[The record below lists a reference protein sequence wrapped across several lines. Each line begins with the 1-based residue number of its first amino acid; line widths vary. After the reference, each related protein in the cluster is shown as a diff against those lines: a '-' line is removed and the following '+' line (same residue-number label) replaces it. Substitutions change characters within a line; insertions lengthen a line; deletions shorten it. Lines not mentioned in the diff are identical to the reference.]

1 MAAFAPAPPLRL
13 LRPGVAETYKVTP
26 DVGIPVRLRRE
37 NTEIPP
43 VTPALLRLSMPTP
56 HAAGTEPAVA
66 RADGARGAAPAMA
79 SDAAREAEQKYVDVQ
94 ADAVAAAAAHA
105 VSITASGGPAG
116 PVRPLM
122 HISSLPPNSP
132 WQSAPVAAGSVVAAP
147 YAQFEVPGM
156 LGSGSTRQYI
166 QVVDLRP
173 EHMPPVDVESWAA
186 QERARAEA
194 EAEGAGTGQ
203 EVDSRAEAAVRPS
216 HPLGAWSGRSPDEA
230 VRNVYE
236 EEAGRSLSAL
246 QEMMAR
252 LERQT
257 DALEIEL
264 TGVSTAAEAIE
275 HGQVARE
282 LGARAGLLTHL
293 ERHVEAAIGEG
304 RRDLHA
310 VERMQTASAAIAT
323 TAAAPLSPRAAP
335 ASQSSVRSPQRMV
348 ASPRMPP
355 ATAAQGGGRGTGGR
369 GTGGRGT
376 GGRGTVGRGT
386 AARGTGGRSTGSTP
400 RPSEAAATAPPSAT
414 ASSTLRSVVAPAP
427 PAPASA
433 AGVPVVPRGRGVGSR
448 GSSARG
454 SSVRGGGGRAASS
467 AVRPPPQ
474 RALPPRLAPSDSA
487 APRRV
492 PAVSASQQLLRAS
505 AERQKQKHLNTRLA
519 RAEATLQKLLSPRKE
534 QGELAEDQGRVTTP
548 ARPAAASAAATL
560 ASPCPALPAP
570 SAPPAATTSAEPCL
584 VASAAGAPP
593 SATPTSESACGSVHD
608 AKPPSAGEAPTTR
621 RQEIAAIESAE
632 AQLLDAMLG

>member
-1 MAAFAPAPPLRL
+1 MLLERSPPSL
-13 LRPGVAETYKVTP
+13 
-26 DVGIPVRLRRE
+26 VR
-37 NTEIPP
+37 
-43 VTPALLRLSMPTP
+43 M
-56 HAAGTEPAVA
+56 EP
-66 RADGARGAAPAMA
+66 RGAAPAMA

-132 WQSAPVAAGSVVAAP
+132 WQSAPVASGSVVAAP

-236 EEAGRSLSAL
+236 EEAGRYPLGTPGDDGAAGATDRCPRDRIDGR
-246 QEMMAR
+246 QHRGGGDRTRPGGTRAR
-252 LERQT
+252 
-257 DALEIEL
+257 
-264 TGVSTAAEAIE
+264 
-275 HGQVARE
+275 
-282 LGARAGLLTHL
+282 ARAGLLTHL

-584 VASAAGAPP
+584 EASAAGAPP
-593 SATPTSESACGSVHD
+593 SVTPTSESACGSVHD